1 MHFLSW
7 LFDRRRSCAEC
18 SLNERQ
24 SALLAEERGD
34 MAFQLR
40 GLEFALAAA
49 RAAAHETELVCGF
62 LAEQRSTFEAR
73 VNELTD
79 LLARERRWNEEL
91 RTELRLTRGNVIT
104 MTQLEKKPRG
114 LDWPDQFAWME
125 KALSTATEKMKSLVA
140 KDTAAEAPKYGEQGV
155 DVEEMMKRYVEHLGA
170 EKQLEERIARME
182 RVLS

>member
-1 MHFLSW
+1 MPFLSW

-34 MAFQLR
+34 MACQLR
-40 GLEFALAAA
+40 RMELDLAAA
-49 RAAAHETELVCGF
+49 RAAAHETELVRGF

-73 VNELTD
+73 VNELTA

-104 MTQLEKKPRG
+104 MTQLVR
-114 LDWPDQFAWME
+114 
-125 KALSTATEKMKSLVA
+125 
-140 KDTAAEAPKYGEQGV
+140 
-155 DVEEMMKRYVEHLGA
+155 LGD
-170 EKQLEERIARME
+170 
-182 RVLS
+182 